1 MAEPRVSHR
10 TRSKAAP
17 DWSAEESLILINE
30 INAIESEWG
39 AALPSYQKWKQI
51 VDNCNSLDVN
61 RNLNQ
66 CRRKWDELFSEYR
79 RVKNGSGGNGSLHGE
94 LFDAIDQCVS
104 AKGKRSGGDEVE
116 DDGIEGLEAAKLVED
131 EEEEQAVMDTDPDSD
146 PEAQGRVTK
155 FFFETGS
162 KKQRRRMKRQKRRI
176 EKLNPWGYFTSPKV
190 KLEES
195 SNINGKLEN
204 TNSNIEGL
212 PEEST
217 VETKEQIMCTI
228 LRENAFQINAILECN
243 IADDAD
249 YKLAD
254 LKNVEAVQTE
264 LTRQQGDKLIVYLEK
279 ISRTLKDFSDLVEQC
294 K

>member
-66 CRRKWDELFSEYR
+66 CRRKWDELFSDYR

-104 AKGKRSGGDEVE
+104 AKGKRSGGDEVVDE
-116 DDGIEGLEAAKLVED
+116 GIDGLEAAKLVED
-131 EEEEQAVMDTDPDSD
+131 EEEEEQAVMDTDPDSD

-155 FFFETGS
+155 FFETGS
-162 KKQRRRMKRQKRRI
+162 KKQNRRTKRKKRRI

-195 SNINGKLEN
+195 SNINAKFED
-204 TNSNIEGL
+204 TNSNVGSL
-212 PEEST
+212 PEST
-217 VETKEQIMCTI
+217 IETKEQIMCTI
-228 LRENAFQINAILECN
+228 LRENAFQINALLECN
-243 IADDAD
+243 IDDDAD
-249 YKLAD
+249 YKLANP
-254 LKNVEAVQTE
+254 KIAEAVQTD

-279 ISRTLKDFSDLVEQC
+279 ISRTLKDFSDLVEQF